1 MTIQQETKTTIIADE
16 GKVFRKKSD
25 GMIYGDKIFLGYNY
39 YEAGMLLSEPKL
51 DTPDDFEEID
61 MPENLH
67 TFKIDQT
74 ARMKKMLNLIEQ
86 EKKEFAN
93 RALTAEQMLE
103 VKSLAPV
110 WGKDIIQGDL
120 VVKGTKFL
128 YTPEGEAEPRLYSV
142 LQDHTVMNH
151 YYPSIDTAALY
162 VEVTPD
168 FIEVE
173 DEIVELGTLE
183 NPIEYNGNMIL
194 ENGKY
199 YIQDGVVYLCN
210 RDTIN
215 PVYHNLSDLI
225 GLYVE
230 YVEIV

>member
-1 MTIQQETKTTIIADE
+1 M
-16 GKVFRKKSD
+16 
-25 GMIYGDKIFLGYNY
+25 
-39 YEAGMLLSEPKL
+39 
-51 DTPDDFEEID
+51 
-61 MPENLH
+61 
-67 TFKIDQT
+67 
-74 ARMKKMLNLIEQ
+74 
-86 EKKEFAN
+86 
-93 RALTAEQMLE
+93 
-103 VKSLAPV
+103 
-110 WGKDIIQGDL
+110 

-128 YTPEGEAEPRLYSV
+128 YTPEGETEPRLYSV